1 MKSGSVLKR
10 NRASRLEKVFT
21 LEVIPATLPDQTL
34 IHTEWFHA
42 DCLANYYEVEIFSER
57 HWALIGQ
64 FMQIA
69 AQNGINM
76 ILTPLFTPP
85 LDTEVGRTANRALV
99 DVAVT
104 SDGAYTFGFDK
115 LDRWADLCD
124 SNGIQ
129 FLEFSHLFTQWGAG
143 HAPKII
149 ANVNGKPEK
158 LFGWETD
165 ATGEQYHA
173 FIRQFIP
180 A

>member
-1 MKSGSVLKR
+1 MR
-10 NRASRLEKVFT
+10 
-21 LEVIPATLPDQTL
+21 
-34 IHTEWFHA
+34 
-42 DCLANYYEVEIFSER
+42 
-57 HWALIGQ
+57 
-64 FMQIA
+64 
-69 AQNGINM
+69 
-76 ILTPLFTPP
+76 
-85 LDTEVGRTANRALV
+85 LV

>member
-1 MKSGSVLKR
+1 MLPLASEPVVTGCPNQWRSLWFTVQPEGEIKGGTYEIRIRFEAESGESLG
-10 NRASRLEKVFT
+10 EEVFT

-85 LDTEVGRTANRALV
+85 LDTEVGRTANRA
-99 DVAVT
+99 
-104 SDGAYTFGFDK
+104 
-115 LDRWADLCD
+115 
-124 SNGIQ
+124 
-129 FLEFSHLFTQWGAG
+129 AG
-143 HAPKII
+143 
-149 ANVNGKPEK
+149 
-158 LFGWETD
+158 
-165 ATGEQYHA
+165 
-173 FIRQFIP
+173 
-180 A
+180 